1 MRTLSCVSN
10 EELTLCIPD
19 IIDIV
24 FSEPNKDE
32 IKVVKMIEDMVPDDV
47 MRLGQELGLGIV
59 RMKGMSLSSIHSDMA
74 YAWLM
79 RFDNVP
85 QTSGR
90 PTWRALARAL
100 SEMKCQNVV
109 DKIIQ
114 SELLLCDQY

>member
-1 MRTLSCVSN
+1 M
-10 EELTLCIPD
+10 
-19 IIDIV
+19 
-24 FSEPNKDE
+24 
-32 IKVVKMIEDMVPDDV
+32 VKMIKDMVPDDV

-59 RMKGMSLSSIHSDMA
+59 RIKGMSLSSIHSDMA

-100 SEMKCQNVV
+100 SEMKCQNVI
-109 DKIIQ
+109 DRIIQ
-114 SELLLCDQY
+114 GELLVLDHILL